1 MWVRDLDRKYSKRKR
16 PRGRTADGDVGQ
28 AAMAAYG
35 DGIGEEAKERLGDHG
50 QVGGGLEDLQRG
62 GGDAHAVLEEE
73 TDAQPREEPEALHP
87 EAHPDHQPPPRRRRG
102 TLQLLLLLL
111 LHDWAFSSSS
121 SSRRPGSNQ
130 NLDPVASAL
139 LLPRSKRTD

>member
-1 MWVRDLDRKYSKRKR
+1 MWVLDLGRKYSIQQDSKREW

-62 GGDAHAVLEEE
+62 GGDTHAVLEEE
-73 TDAQPREEPEALHP
+73 IDARLGEEA
-87 EAHPDHQPPPRRRRG
+87 
-102 TLQLLLLLL
+102 
-111 LHDWAFSSSS
+111 
-121 SSRRPGSNQ
+121 
-130 NLDPVASAL
+130 
-139 LLPRSKRTD
+139 